1 MKLRT
6 RVLATLLVTA
16 LTLAG
21 CGNAAKHGDA
31 DTSSSNSSESKGSD
45 QLIIGAE
52 TDVVTL
58 DPGRCYETYA
68 NTLMRE
74 HAMIHCLICRL
85 DRKSRSLFWRKIFSI
100 LMMDLL

>member
-31 DTSSSNSSESKGSD
+31 DSSSSNSSESKGSD

-68 NTLMRE
+68 NTLM
-74 HAMIHCLICRL
+74 IHCLICRL
-85 DRKSRSLFWRKIFSI
+85 DQKSRSLFWRKIFSI
-100 LMMDLL
+100 PMMDLP

>member
-31 DTSSSNSSESKGSD
+31 DTSSSNSSEQKVQIS
-45 QLIIGAE
+45 
-52 TDVVTL
+52 
-58 DPGRCYETYA
+58 
-68 NTLMRE
+68 
-74 HAMIHCLICRL
+74 
-85 DRKSRSLFWRKIFSI
+85 
-100 LMMDLL
+100 

>member
-68 NTLMRE
+68 NTLMR
-74 HAMIHCLICRL
+74 ACY
-85 DRKSRSLFWRKIFSI
+85 DTLFDMPTGSEEPQP
-100 LMMDLL
+100 LLAKDIQYSDDGLL